1 MTRARHKAK
10 VTRRGRPHSTKTRA
24 PNLVPRR
31 QLAARLA
38 VHMQTITKW
47 EREGMPIAE
56 RGRKGRPSLYREIEV
71 RAWHKAR
78 EKAAQHGGRLD
89 MIQER
94 ARKEKWQG
102 LLAEQQ
108 YLLREQELL
117 PREEIE
123 KVWAAEVSAVRAA
136 LLSWSTTLADKVHR
150 VSTLEGLP
158 GVERVLQDAVRDV
171 LREFSDPH
179 RPLPGVTPPSTP
191 SGKAAAA

>member
-1 MTRARHKAK
+1 
-10 VTRRGRPHSTKTRA
+10 
-24 PNLVPRR
+24 
-31 QLAARLA
+31 
-38 VHMQTITKW
+38 
-47 EREGMPIAE
+47 MPIAE
-56 RGRKGRPSLYREIEV
+56 RGRRGRPSLYREVEV
-71 RAWHKAR
+71 RAWRKAR
-78 EKAAQHGGRLD
+78 EKAAQQGGRLD

-123 KVWAAEVSAVRAA
+123 KVWAAEVSATRAA

-158 GVERVLQDAVRDV
+158 GVERVLQEAVRDV

-179 RPLPGVTPPSTP
+179 RSLPDVTSPPTSP
-191 SGKAAAA
+191 GKAAAA